1 MNQQINIQTMSHKN
15 SSVKVLATLYRY
27 TWQKWITTLSEKL
40 TTSGVL
46 MSGVFRGLPL
56 VLNLEIGAINQGYK
70 MDCDNCEIAKLRI
83 AKKTQFCK

>member
-27 TWQKWITTLSEKL
+27 KWQKWITTLSEKL

-46 MSGVFRGLPL
+46 MSWFFGGLPL
-56 VLNLEIGAINQGYK
+56 VLNLEISAINQGCK
-70 MDCDNCEIAKLRI
+70 MDYDKCEIAI